1 MVYWKHKAQ
10 PLAFKPCVTK
20 AVPCFSWHLKERD
33 KRTQK
38 ERRVREQKKRE
49 NTHFGSREI
58 REKRWTATLITDP
71 NHSDWDQWN
80 LMQSRQGWWATK
92 LAWLA
97 CCQKCSKL
105 LLVESFQRA
114 SLSVIKA
121 KNVHTWDMIIHKIK
135 KRFLWLLLGNIEKVC
150 LYLGN

>member
-1 MVYWKHKAQ
+1 MLNVFSCESAIHLLLKWCTVMHKWKHNAQ
-10 PLAFKPCVTK
+10 PLAFKPCVTM

-71 NHSDWDQWN
+71 NRSDWDQWN
-80 LMQSRQGWWATK
+80 LIESRQGLWQKWTK
-92 LAWLA
+92 VLTIREFPNLL
-97 CCQKCSKL
+97 SKML
-105 LLVESFQRA
+105 KTTLGWKFSKSKSF
-114 SLSVIKA
+114 
-121 KNVHTWDMIIHKIK
+121 
-135 KRFLWLLLGNIEKVC
+135 GC
-150 LYLGN
+150 